1 MTKLSGKV
9 TSVRLDSDMY
19 AELMLRAGR
28 SGKSLSE
35 VIRDLLAEAMGV
47 EGGEVES
54 PASSVGLV
62 ASQLLHAVA
71 VLGERQKAFGE
82 AILLNFAKDGDVG
95 RKAVDRWVKE
105 KVPVMPVPNQ
115 DMNGS

>member
-1 MTKLSGKV
+1 MTNLSGKV

-19 AELMLRAGR
+19 AELMLRAKR

-35 VIRDLLAEAMGV
+35 VIRDLLADAIGV
-47 EGGEVES
+47 EGREVES
-54 PASSVGLV
+54 PAGGVGLV
-62 ASQLLHAVA
+62 ANQLLHAVA

-95 RKAVDRWVKE
+95 RKAVNKWVKE
-105 KVPVMPVPNQ
+105 KVPVMPVPNH